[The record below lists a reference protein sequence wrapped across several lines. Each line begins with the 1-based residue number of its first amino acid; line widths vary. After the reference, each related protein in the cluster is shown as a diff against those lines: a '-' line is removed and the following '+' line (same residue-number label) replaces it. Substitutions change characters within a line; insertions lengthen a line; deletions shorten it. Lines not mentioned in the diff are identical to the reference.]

1 MKRVLRAGTGEVV
14 EKKSRF
20 IAVAMN
26 VESAEDAAEK
36 VNIIRKKYYDARHNC
51 YAYICGADGAEK
63 RFSDDGEP
71 SGTAGKP
78 MMDVLEGSG
87 VTNCLVVVTR
97 YFGGTLLG
105 TGGLVKAYSS
115 AAKLAIENAG
125 LTEVAAGVRCRIE
138 ADYNSLGK
146 LQYLLAS
153 LDVPVLDTLYE
164 QNVVLDLVVA
174 DDMLRKLEKRL
185 QDDFAGR
192 LALECGDSV
201 QFYRSEG
208 TAIIL

>member
-1 MKRVLRAGTGEVV
+1 
-14 EKKSRF
+14 
-20 IAVAMN
+20 
-26 VESAEDAAEK
+26 
-36 VNIIRKKYYDARHNC
+36 
-51 YAYICGADGAEK
+51 
-63 RFSDDGEP
+63 
-71 SGTAGKP
+71 

-115 AAKLAIENAG
+115 AAKLAIENAE

-164 QNVVLDLVVA
+164 QNVVLDLVAA
-174 DDMLRKLEKRL
+174 DDTLGQLEKRL

-192 LALECGDSV
+192 LVLERGDNV
-201 QFYRSEG
+201 QFYRDGSS
-208 TAIIL
+208 AVLL

>member
-1 MKRVLRAGTGEVV
+1 MKRILHAGTGEVV

-26 VESAEDAAEK
+26 VESAEEAAEK
-36 VNIIRKKYYDARHNC
+36 VNAIRKKYYDARHNC
-51 YAYICGADGAEK
+51 YAYICGVDGAEK

-78 MMDVLEGSG
+78 MMDILEGSG

-115 AAKLAIENAG
+115 AAKLAVENAE
-125 LTEVAAGVRCRIE
+125 LTEVEAGVRCRIE

-174 DDMLRKLEKRL
+174 ADTLGMLEKRL

-192 LALECGDSV
+192 LALERGDNV
-201 QFYRSEG
+201 QFYRNEG
-208 TAIIL
+208 SAIVL

>member
-1 MKRVLRAGTGEVV
+1 
-14 EKKSRF
+14 
-20 IAVAMN
+20 
-26 VESAEDAAEK
+26 
-36 VNIIRKKYYDARHNC
+36 
-51 YAYICGADGAEK
+51 
-63 RFSDDGEP
+63 
-71 SGTAGKP
+71 
-78 MMDVLEGSG
+78 MMDILEGSG

-125 LTEVAAGVRCRIE
+125 LTEVEAGVRCRIE

-174 DDMLRKLEKRL
+174 DDTLGKLEKRL

-192 LALECGDSV
+192 LALERGDSV

-208 TAIIL
+208 SAIVL